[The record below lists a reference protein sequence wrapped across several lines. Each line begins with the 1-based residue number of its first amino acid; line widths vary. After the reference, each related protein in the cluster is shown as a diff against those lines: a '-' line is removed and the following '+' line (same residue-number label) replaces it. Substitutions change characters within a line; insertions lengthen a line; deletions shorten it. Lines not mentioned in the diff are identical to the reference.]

1 MGNERV
7 RSSPRG
13 LIMSLHRGLVGRLG
27 CVTKNPIDSLTE
39 ISSLSATHVLII
51 SFDTHDYTIFPPSSN
66 SILNRNFTTF
76 VANYTILTSDD
87 SFLQNECNLHFCNKK

>member
-7 RSSPRG
+7 RSSPLG

-39 ISSLSATHVLII
+39 ISSLSATRVLII
-51 SFDTHDYTIFPPSSN
+51 SFDTHTLIIFFHRRA
-66 SILNRNFTTF
+66 ILLPTETLPLRFPCLSTN
-76 VANYTILTSDD
+76 DD
-87 SFLQNECNLHFCNKK
+87 SFLQNVSLQ